1 MCTFVYTNHSIM
13 KPLRPS
19 FPLVVL
25 LAACLFSV
33 FSCRP
38 AEPSASRAADVD
50 SRIADAVLSVSADS
64 ITLYIED
71 LVAFHT
77 RHTLSNQTSSEKGI
91 GAAVAYIVSR
101 CETWAV
107 RAEGKRPAPQVEVI
121 HYPVGGNGG
130 RYDRVTTVPEV
141 MVTIPGTKGER
152 EILLSAHIDTRVAD
166 VMDSTSFAPGAND
179 DGSGLACLL
188 EVVRILSEIPLEQT
202 VRCLFVSGEEQGLDG
217 SRFLAARAKAEAW
230 PVVAMINNDMIGNA
244 EASGT
249 GFREDHK
256 VRVFS
261 ESRTGVDSDPRQLA
275 RYVKETAR
283 AYVPDQEVKLIYRND
298 RYGRGGDHSSF
309 LREGFTAVR
318 MSEYCENYDRTHQ
331 DIRTEGG
338 ISYGDLISGV
348 DIPYLTRNI
357 QINLASVMNL
367 ALAPARPGN
376 VRIANAR
383 ELENHTVLTWDPVRK
398 ADGSLD
404 TEASYQILYRETD
417 QPEWIVLDKVA
428 ADPSRMVPSYRC
440 NYSKD
445 NYFFA
450 VRSISP
456 SGNPS
461 LPSVAR

>member
-13 KPLRPS
+13 KSFRPS

-25 LAACLFSV
+25 FAACLLAV
-33 FSCRP
+33 ISCRP
-38 AEPSASRAADVD
+38 SDSPASQFSSAD
-50 SRIADAVLSVSADS
+50 SRIADAVLSVSSDS

-77 RHTLSNQTSSEKGI
+77 RHTLSTQSSPDKGI
-91 GAAVAYIVSR
+91 GAAVAYLVSR
-101 CETWAV
+101 CEAWGA
-107 RAEGKRPAPQVEVI
+107 RAGDKRPAPQIEVVN
-121 HYPVGGNGG
+121 YKVGGNGG
-130 RYDRVTTVPEV
+130 RYDRVTSVPEV
-141 MVTIPGTKGER
+141 MVTIPGTKGDR

-166 VMDSTSFAPGAND
+166 VMDSTAFAPGAND

-188 EVVRILSEIPLEQT
+188 EVVRILSQIPLEQT

-217 SRFLAARAKAEAW
+217 SRFLATRAKAEGW
-230 PVVAMINNDMIGNA
+230 PIVAMINNDMIGNA

-249 GFREDHK
+249 GLREDHK

-261 ESRTGVDSDPRQLA
+261 ESRSGEDSDPRQLA

-283 AYVPDQEVKLIYRND
+283 IYVPDQEVKLIYRND

-331 DIRTEGG
+331 DIRTEDG
-338 ISYGDLISGV
+338 IAYGDMISGV

-357 QINLASVMNL
+357 RINLASVMNL
-367 ALAPARPGN
+367 ALAPARPEG

-383 ELENHTVLTWDPVRK
+383 ELDNHTVLSWEPVRK
-398 ADGSLD
+398 ADGRVD
-404 TEASYQILYRETD
+404 TDICYQILYRETD
-417 QPEWIVLDKVA
+417 QPEWIILDQVA
-428 ADPSRMVPSYRC
+428 ADPSLMTPSYRC
-440 NYSKD
+440 AYSKD

-450 VRSISP
+450 VRSVSP

>member
-1 MCTFVYTNHSIM
+1 MRN
-13 KPLRPS
+13 L
-19 FPLVVL
+19 
-25 LAACLFSV
+25 SV
-33 FSCRP
+33 FAQLVCLLVFASCTVGPSP
-38 AEPSASRAADVD
+38 ASKAGDPL
-50 SRIADAVLSVSADS
+50 IADAVARISADS
-64 ITLYIED
+64 VRTYIED

-77 RHTLSNQTSSEKGI
+77 RHTLSSQTDSERGI
-91 GAAVAYIVSR
+91 GAAVNYLAGR
-101 CETWAV
+101 CETWAA
-107 RAEGKRPAPQVEVI
+107 RAEGVRPKPTVEIVR
-121 HYPVGGNGG
+121 YTAGENGG
-130 RYDRVTTVPEV
+130 RYDRIVSAPEIL
-141 MVTIPGTKGER
+141 VTIPGTEAER

-217 SRFLAARAKAEAW
+217 SRFLAARAKSEGW
-230 PVVAMINNDMIGNA
+230 PIEAMINNDMIGNA

-417 QPEWIVLDKVA
+417 QPEWTVLDKVA

-440 NYSKD
+440 DYSKD

-450 VRSISP
+450 VRSVSP

>member
-19 FPLVVL
+19 FPLAVL

-77 RHTLSNQTSSEKGI
+77 RHTLSNQSSPEKGI
-91 GAAVAYIVSR
+91 GAAVAYLVNR
-101 CETWAV
+101 CETWAK
-107 RAEGKRPAPQVEVI
+107 RAEGKRPVPQVEVI

-217 SRFLAARAKAEAW
+217 SRFLAARAKSEGWPIEA
-230 PVVAMINNDMIGNA
+230 VINNDMIGNA

-249 GFREDHK
+249 GLREDHK
-256 VRVFS
+256 VRLFS

-283 AYVPDQEVKLIYRND
+283 TYVPDQEVKLIYRND

-318 MSEYCENYDRTHQ
+318 MSEYCENYDRTH
-331 DIRTEGG
+331 
-338 ISYGDLISGV
+338 
-348 DIPYLTRNI
+348 
-357 QINLASVMNL
+357 
-367 ALAPARPGN
+367 
-376 VRIANAR
+376 
-383 ELENHTVLTWDPVRK
+383 
-398 ADGSLD
+398 
-404 TEASYQILYRETD
+404 
-417 QPEWIVLDKVA
+417 
-428 ADPSRMVPSYRC
+428 
-440 NYSKD
+440 
-445 NYFFA
+445 
-450 VRSISP
+450 
-456 SGNPS
+456 
-461 LPSVAR
+461 